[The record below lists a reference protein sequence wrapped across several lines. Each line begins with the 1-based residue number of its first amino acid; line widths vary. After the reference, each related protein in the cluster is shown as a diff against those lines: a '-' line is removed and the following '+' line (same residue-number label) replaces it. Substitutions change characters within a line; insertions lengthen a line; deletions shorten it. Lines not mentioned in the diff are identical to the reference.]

1 MGLMDRVKAQA
12 TVLAEKAQETARD
25 SKAKFDQA
33 QAKRRGDV
41 LLRNLGAAVYAE
53 RTGRGTPSSPADI
66 DRLIADIKAHEAEN
80 GISLTPESA
89 DQPQAGPAEGFPP
102 QAGRTEGFPPQA
114 GPAEGFPPQA
124 GSTGF
129 PPEADTNTTT
139 QV

>member
-1 MGLMDRVKAQA
+1 MGLMDKVKAQA

-53 RTGRGTPSSPADI
+53 RTGRSTPGTGADI
-66 DRLIADIKAHEAEN
+66 DQLIEDIKAHEAQN
-80 GISLTPESA
+80 GISLTPESP
-89 DQPQAGPAEGFPP
+89 DQPPDQPPGDGVPPQGGPAE
-102 QAGRTEGFPPQA
+102 E
-114 GPAEGFPPQA
+114 

-129 PPEADTNTTT
+129 PPPRDPNDTT

>member
-1 MGLMDRVKAQA
+1 MGLMDKVKAQA
-12 TVLAEKAQETARD
+12 TVLAEKTQETVRD

-33 QAKRRGDV
+33 QAKRHGDV

-53 RTGRGTPSSPADI
+53 RTGRGAPSSEADI
-66 DRLIADIKAHEAEN
+66 DRLVADIKTHEAEN

-89 DQPQAGPAEGFPP
+89 DQQQADAPTGGDAPHP
-102 QAGRTEGFPPQA
+102 
-114 GPAEGFPPQA
+114 

-129 PPEADTNTTT
+129 PPPKDPGTTT

>member
-1 MGLMDRVKAQA
+1 MGLMDRVRAQA

-25 SKAKFDQA
+25 SKARFDQA

-53 RTGRGTPSSPADI
+53 RTGRGAPGAEADI

-80 GISLTPESA
+80 GISLTPEPP
-89 DQPQAGPAEGFPP
+89 DQPQAGTVPP
-102 QAGRTEGFPPQA
+102 QGGSPEEGSASDPPPR
-114 GPAEGFPPQA
+114 GP
-124 GSTGF
+124 
-129 PPEADTNTTT
+129 DTTT

>member
-1 MGLMDRVKAQA
+1 MGLMDKVKAQA
-12 TVLAEKAQETARD
+12 TVLAEKGKETARD

-53 RTGRGTPSSPADI
+53 RTGRGTPSTQADI
-66 DRLIADIKAHEAEN
+66 DRLVADIKAHEAEN

-89 DQPQAGPAEGFPP
+89 DQPQSGPAG
-102 QAGRTEGFPPQA
+102 GVPPQA
-114 GPAEGFPPQA
+114 GPGEGVPPQP

-129 PPEADTNTTT
+129 PPESGTDTTT